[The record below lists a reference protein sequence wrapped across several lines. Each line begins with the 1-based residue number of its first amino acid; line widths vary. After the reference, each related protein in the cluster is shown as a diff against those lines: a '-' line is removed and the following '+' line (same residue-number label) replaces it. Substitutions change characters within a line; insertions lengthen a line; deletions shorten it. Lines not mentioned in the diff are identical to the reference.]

1 MHPSSKSFLNNSESV
16 NKSHMPDHNLL
27 NEHEQDDFVFN
38 NVKAG
43 DHAIIDIDTQDL
55 WLTTVITMNSPDFRN
70 FES

>member
-1 MHPSSKSFLNNSESV
+1 MSDSV
-16 NKSHMPDHNLL
+16 NKGFVPDNNLL
-27 NEHEQDDFVFN
+27 NEYEQDDLVFN